1 MCLSLEEYSMKS
13 LRAIFVL
20 ALFCGFSSLAL
31 ADDIDFHMSVLD
43 PPQQLNYTSIDNTD
57 PFAVSFSACPQII
70 KATACFTGFN
80 DTEQTFTSLSLV
92 FDNSTNPKDP
102 NDFTNFLNG
111 QTPTCDTTP
120 AASLFGTATCS
131 LNPEETEYLL
141 NFSGGSGIAPGQ
153 FFFIAETGPTAAAF
167 GVGTGVVGITPE
179 PDSLLLFATGV
190 MMAGLFF
197 FRQGWLKASNA
208 FSNRRI

>member
-1 MCLSLEEYSMKS
+1 MKY

-20 ALFCGFSSLAL
+20 ALFCGLSSFAL

-70 KATACFTGFN
+70 QATACFTGFN
-80 DTEQTFTSLSLV
+80 DTNQTFTSLSLI
-92 FDNSTNPKDP
+92 FDNSTNPNDP
-102 NDFTNFLNG
+102 NDFVNFLNG
-111 QTPTCDTTP
+111 QTPNCDTTP
-120 AASLFGTATCS
+120 VASLFGTATCS
-131 LNPEETEYLL
+131 LNPQETEYLL

-167 GVGTGVVGITPE
+167 GVGSGVVGITPE

-190 MMAGLFF
+190 MMAGLFL
-197 FRQGWLKASNA
+197 FRQGWLKVSGAHNP
-208 FSNRRI
+208 RV

>member
-1 MCLSLEEYSMKS
+1 MKAF
-13 LRAIFVL
+13 RAIL
-20 ALFCGFSSLAL
+20 ALALLCGFSSLAL

-80 DTEQTFTSLSLV
+80 DTNQTFTSLNLI
-92 FDNSTNPKDP
+92 FDNSTNPQDP
-102 NDFTNFLNG
+102 NDFINFLNG
-111 QTPTCDTTP
+111 QTPNCDTTP
-120 AASLFGTATCS
+120 ALSLFASAACS
-131 LNPEETEYLL
+131 LNTAETQYLL

-167 GVGTGVVGITPE
+167 GVGEGVVGITPE
-179 PDSLLLFATGV
+179 PDSLLLFATGI

-197 FRQGWLKASNA
+197 FRQGWMRVANQRSNPRA
-208 FSNRRI
+208 

>member
-1 MCLSLEEYSMKS
+1 MKY

-80 DTEQTFTSLSLV
+80 DTNTTFTSLSLV

-102 NDFTNFLNG
+102 SDFINFLNG

-120 AASLFGTATCS
+120 ALSLFGSSSCS
-131 LNPEETEYLL
+131 LNEAETQYLL
-141 NFSGGSGIAPGQ
+141 SFSGGSGIAPGQ

-167 GVGTGVVGITPE
+167 GTGTGVVGITPE

-197 FRQGWLKASNA
+197 FRQGWMKV
-208 FSNRRI
+208 SNRRI